1 MAPTAVDIVVKKNPL
16 NKEEII
22 KISTKWGK
30 RTEKMD
36 TKWPE
41 GGTFD
46 LVVCEEMEVMMKNH
60 KINKK
65 GKKVIKKR
73 ERERMILGLFKK
85 EGTQWRQRERTGRE
99 MVNGAEKN
107 EKVQPPPY
115 RTGLYPM
122 ITGTVEVK
130 GEVELDRMKE
140 KACIS
145 PRKGLSQKGRGPP
158 LHMDCYRDVRGTV
171 QNCES
176 DGSIDSDDN
185 KGGQREGK
193 SKVDQNE
200 YSFWDKAYG
209 ETQGRDEQE
218 EGETSSRS
226 ALDPPVFPL
235 QEGLRRSLRNKT
247 STKQSGNYPILVK
260 GQQVQYIP
268 WGSQDLEGV
277 VLNLPD
283 ITHGA
288 TKWIR
293 KVEELTMGK
302 IMAVGDL
309 KALLARV
316 LGIHKMESLLTNGG
330 LDKLLNRV
338 SDGTT
343 FDTYRKATWEA
354 LRSEYPVCV
363 DHRSLRGHAMGDTEN
378 PATFLQKQVTRWHLE
393 TEKDP
398 ETDQLVSVL
407 FRTAILEALPGPVKS
422 KLEDVVGLTS
432 SKTHKEFS
440 EYLVHA
446 VERYRQSERKIQEQ
460 SKEVQRKL
468 TQLQLEE
475 LTKKERKKQAV
486 VGEPDVAMMQNVQQA
501 PPQVQPLQQ
510 TLSSLAQQPQ
520 GQGSLTPTPP
530 VVYVYT
536 QNSGNPRGGNTQN
549 QYRGQREYPRYA
561 RQQGQTGYTRQGP
574 PRQNREPMVCWGC
587 NEEGHMRIEC
597 LTNPYPQQQQ
607 QGQQWQGQQGQGRGQ
622 QRQTGPFMGQG
633 Y

>member
-1 MAPTAVDIVVKKNPL
+1 
-16 NKEEII
+16 
-22 KISTKWGK
+22 
-30 RTEKMD
+30 
-36 TKWPE
+36 
-41 GGTFD
+41 
-46 LVVCEEMEVMMKNH
+46 
-60 KINKK
+60 
-65 GKKVIKKR
+65 
-73 ERERMILGLFKK
+73 
-85 EGTQWRQRERTGRE
+85 
-99 MVNGAEKN
+99 MVSGAEKD

-130 GEVELDRMKE
+130 GEVELDREKD
-140 KACIS
+140 KAC
-145 PRKGLSQKGRGPP
+145 RTQKGRGPP
-158 LHMDCYRDVRGTV
+158 LHMDCYRGVRGTV
-171 QNCES
+171 QDWRS
-176 DGSIDSDDN
+176 DSVSDSDEDE
-185 KGGQREGK
+185 GGQRGRR
-193 SKVDQNE
+193 SKVGQIELAAGHSPGDIFCSE
-200 YSFWDKAYG
+200 P
-209 ETQGRDEQE
+209 QGKERE
-218 EGETSSRS
+218 EVETSNRS
-226 ALDPPVFPL
+226 ALDPLVFDL
-235 QEGLRRSLRNKT
+235 QEELRRSQRKKK
-247 STKQSGNYPILVK
+247 STKKPGLYPILVK

-277 VLNLPD
+277 ALNLPD

-316 LGIHKMESLLTNGG
+316 LGINKMESLLTNGG
-330 LDKLLNRV
+330 LGELLNRV

-343 FDTYRKATWEA
+343 FDTYRKATWEV

-363 DHRSLRGHAMGDTEN
+363 DHRSLRGHAIGDTEN

-422 KLEDVVGLTS
+422 KLGDVVGLTS

-440 EYLVHA
+440 DHLVHA
-446 VERYRQSERKIQEQ
+446 VERYRQSELKIQEQ

-475 LTKKERKKQAV
+475 LTKKEKKRQAV
-486 VGEPDVAMMQNVQQA
+486 VVEPDVAIMQNVQQA
-501 PPQVQPLQQ
+501 PPQVQPFQQ
-510 TLSSLAQQPQ
+510 TFSSLAQQPQ
-520 GQGSLTPTPP
+520 GQGSLTPP
-530 VVYVYT
+530 VVNIYT

-549 QYRGQREYPRYA
+549 QYRKQPKYTQ
-561 RQQGQTGYTRQGP
+561 QQGQSGYAPRQGAP
-574 PRQNREPMVCWGC
+574 GQNRGVVVCWGC
-587 NEEGHMRIEC
+587 NQEGHMRKEC
-597 LTNPYPQQQQ
+597 LTNPLPQKQQ
-607 QGQQWQGQQGQGRGQ
+607 QGQQWQGQQGQGGGQ